1 MKNQFEHLR
10 KAEYYIGL
18 WYLDVPNR
26 AGVIVK
32 LRERFKTDLCEHVYE
47 MYPEAP
53 KAHIAKLV
61 GCTNATVAY
70 KIAKVER
77 RKKMR
82 ADVVHEKKTTLP
94 VDVVSTP
101 EEEEAFNAIANAQ
114 QVGGTHYKD
123 KAIQPWDYIAS
134 NNMGYL
140 EGNVVK
146 YVSRWKEKGGVQDLK
161 KAMHY
166 LTKLIEVNL

>member
-1 MKNQFEHLR
+1 MTR
-10 KAEYYIGL
+10 KK
-18 WYLDVPNR
+18 DPNSR
-26 AGVIVK
+26 TGK
-32 LRERFKTDLCEHVYE
+32 LRAIIRQNPDL
-47 MYPEAP
+47 
-53 KAHIAKLV
+53 
-61 GCTNATVAY
+61 TNAEIAILTDEPANLVSVA
-70 KIAKVER
+70 R
-77 RKKMR
+77 CSMRKKKPKPAIRPAM
-82 ADVVHEKKTTLP
+82 AMDL
-94 VDVVSTP
+94 VSTP

-166 LTKLIEVNL
+166 LTKLIEVNQ